1 MILFQI
7 YIAFHIVMFPI
18 EEQWNAEH
26 PKPFPH
32 KKFITMNWEKEDFYY
47 SKINKKYI
55 LLKYRKKDNK
65 YKAEAR
71 RYWYEQKAKRI
82 R

>member
-7 YIAFHIVMFPI
+7 YIACHIVMFPI

-26 PKPFPH
+26 PRPFPQ
-32 KKFITMNWEKEDFYY
+32 KQFVTINWEKEDFHYWEI
-47 SKINKKYI
+47 SKEYD
-55 LLKYRKKDNK
+55 LLNHRKEDNK

-71 RYWYEQKAKRI
+71 RYWHEQKAKRI